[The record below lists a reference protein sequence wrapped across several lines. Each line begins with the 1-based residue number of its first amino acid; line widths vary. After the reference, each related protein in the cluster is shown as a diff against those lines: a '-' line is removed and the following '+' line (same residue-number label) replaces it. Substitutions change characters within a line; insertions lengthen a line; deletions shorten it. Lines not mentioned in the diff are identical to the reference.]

1 MQRSNISLGLID
13 KVQQWPQTEAE
24 ARENNFES
32 KNCDF
37 RNILEGK
44 NASFIMGQNIIS
56 SANTLPGLK
65 RNLDLLLLM
74 TSFAKVKCFI
84 GAYR

>member
-1 MQRSNISLGLID
+1 MELID
-13 KVQQWPQTEAE
+13 KVQQHPQTEAE
-24 ARENNFES
+24 AGETILSSKKVIFEIFWE
-32 KNCDF
+32 KT
-37 RNILEGK
+37 